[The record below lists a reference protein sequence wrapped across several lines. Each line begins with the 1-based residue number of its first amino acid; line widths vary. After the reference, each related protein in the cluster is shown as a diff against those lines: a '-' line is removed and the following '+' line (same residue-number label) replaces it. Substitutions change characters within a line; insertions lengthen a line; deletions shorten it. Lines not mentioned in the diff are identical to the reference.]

1 MRYVLGITLFL
12 IGLASIGLVATGA
25 FTIKNNEQDIVSLS
39 DMSPNTKDLK
49 EESSVSC
56 STSSTSSVCIQK
68 DSNERTGLP
77 QTDSVVTENA
87 LPKTGTNNFK
97 KYIEIV
103 RPSGF
108 VNSNNQPITIGEYV
122 GKKVIVLNVMTYS
135 CSNCQATF
143 PYVNTWYEAY
153 KDDGLIV
160 IGLHTPEFAFEK
172 DKDNVEEAMLKFGIT
187 YPVIMDNEYATWN
200 AYGNRF
206 WPRKYLI
213 DIHGNIV
220 YDHIGEGAYEET
232 DAEIVKALVERKRVL
247 GLE

>member
-12 IGLASIGLVATGA
+12 IGLASIGLFVTG
-25 FTIKNNEQDIVSLS
+25 THTTTKSESHNVSVSDI
-39 DMSPNTKDLK
+39 SPNTNDLK
-49 EESSVSC
+49 EESLVSC
-56 STSSTSSVCIQK
+56 STSSTSSVCEQTNVH
-68 DSNERTGLP
+68 DFDPSLP
-77 QTDSVVTENA
+77 LESANTLKTKTDSVSSDT
-87 LPKTGTNNFK
+87 K
-97 KYIEIV
+97 KYVEIV

-108 VNSNNQPITIGEYV
+108 VNNNDLPITIGEYV
-122 GKKVIVLNVMTYS
+122 GKKVILLNVMTYS

-143 PYVNTWYEAY
+143 PHVNSWHEKY
-153 KDDGLIV
+153 KDDGLVV

-172 DKDNVEEAMLKFGIT
+172 NKKNVEEAMLKFGIT

-232 DAEIVKALVERKRVL
+232 ESKIIEALAFRKKVL
-247 GLE
+247 GQQ